1 MRIQKKRA
9 GSRSLVL
16 PTLRVHFKNWCWES
30 ASQVLSGSC
39 VRDASGAGCESEGFS
54 LAFREDVV
62 TRFISSDKRCLRKP
76 FRLCCPSPYNEKE
89 ETSEWFLLNLVRG
102 PSAVCLS
109 GA

>member
-30 ASQVLSGSC
+30 ASQVLSGSW
-39 VRDASGAGCESEGFS
+39 VRDASGAGCESEEFS

-76 FRLCCPSPYNEKE
+76 FKLAARALTPRKKRP
-89 ETSEWFLLNLVRG
+89 
-102 PSAVCLS
+102 AS
-109 GA
+109 GFF